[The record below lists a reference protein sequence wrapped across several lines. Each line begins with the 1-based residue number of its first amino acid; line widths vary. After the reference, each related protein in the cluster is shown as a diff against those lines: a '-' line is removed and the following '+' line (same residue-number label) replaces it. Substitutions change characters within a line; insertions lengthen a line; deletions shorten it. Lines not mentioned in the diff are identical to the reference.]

1 MGAQQPPRP
10 QLGPG
15 HRLQTQHTGKR
26 VWDLFVWG
34 FYPLAYEEDS
44 KYDVTRRERTS
55 REGKRGEAMQAA
67 MDRSRWGRGQ
77 VPNPL
82 GRGFMVRGE
91 GFRAPRGG
99 VEAVGQR
106 VPGPL
111 LSHFSCPP
119 VPRQVKGKSSLASL
133 TTIPEAGTRKDLRD
147 RSTKP
152 RRDAQEV
159 SLA

>member
-1 MGAQQPPRP
+1 MDAFTTSDNRARGRATKPEKVGVLSEWGHNSPHDLSWALGTGCRP
-10 QLGPG
+10 NTLARESGIVCLGV
-15 HRLQTQHTGKR
+15 L
-26 VWDLFVWG
+26 
-34 FYPLAYEEDS
+34 PLAYEEDS

-111 LSHFSCPP
+111 LSHFSCP
-119 VPRQVKGKSSLASL
+119 R
-133 TTIPEAGTRKDLRD
+133 PETGQGQKQ
-147 RSTKP
+147 P
-152 RRDAQEV
+152 GQPHNYP
-159 SLA
+159 